1 MKEMKLLAAAVVA
14 GLVAGGP
21 ATAADI
27 LEAPP
32 PRIVPA
38 PIEVGGGWYLRGD
51 VGIARQELRG
61 VDFAATSPGF
71 PPAALAGFRVVQE
84 SMDEATILGAGVGY
98 QFNEWLRFDLTGEYR
113 TAQTFQFLLNQGG
126 PLGNFNNYEGRLGT
140 MVGLVNAYVDLGNF
154 YGITPF
160 VGVGIGFAHHRVTGF
175 QDVGF
180 ISSAG
185 GFGYAPETTS
195 TEFAW
200 AIHAGL
206 SYAVTDS
213 LKLELSYRYLDMG
226 NVHAGVID
234 CQGTLTGCPRV
245 DYTLR
250 DMTSHDVR
258 LGMRWMLGAPPPRA
272 VAVPAPSYG
281 PVVAR
286 N

>member
-1 MKEMKLLAAAVVA
+1 MKQMKLLAAAVVA
-14 GLVAGGP
+14 SVLAGP
-21 ATAADI
+21 AMAADI
-27 LEAPP
+27 LEGPAP
-32 PRIVPA
+32 RVVPA

-51 VGIARQELRG
+51 VGVARQQLRG
-61 VDFAATSPGF
+61 VDFAATAPGF
-71 PPAALAGFRVVQE
+71 PAGALAGFSVVQD
-84 SMDEATILGAGVGY
+84 SMDEATIIGAGVGY
-98 QFNEWLRFDLTGEYR
+98 QFNEWLRFDVTGEYR

-126 PLGNFNNYEGRLGT
+126 SFGNFNNYEGRLGT
-140 MVGLVNAYVDLGNF
+140 MVGLVNAYIDLGNF

-160 VGVGIGFAHHRVTGF
+160 VGVGVGFAHHRVSGF

-180 ISSAG
+180 ISSGG
-185 GFGYAPETTS
+185 GFGYARETSS

-234 CQGTLTGCPRV
+234 CQGTAFGCPRV

-250 DMTSHDVR
+250 DITSHDIR
-258 LGMRWMLGAPPPRA
+258 LGMRWQLGAPPPRA
-272 VAVPAPSYG
+272 VSVPAPHYG
-281 PVVAR
+281 PVIAR